1 MDALTL
7 SECPP
12 GWYGANCSEICAD
25 GLYGRL
31 CKEQCPSQCNTTCDK
46 ISGRCQGKWK
56 KTRTSCFVFI
66 TCQNM

>member
-12 GWYGANCSEICAD
+12 GWYGANCSKICAD
-25 GLYGRL
+25 GFYGRL

-46 ISGRCQGKWK
+46 KSGRCQGKWK
-56 KTRTSCFVFI
+56 KTEPADLFS
-66 TCQNM
+66 

>member
-1 MDALTL
+1 MDALIL

-25 GLYGRL
+25 RLYGRL

-56 KTRTSCFVFI
+56 ETEPADLFS
-66 TCQNM
+66 